1 MYLLKLVVKE
11 TLVNSSVGAK
21 LLYFLYLCRI
31 DGEQNLLGVANQNQ
45 VDPSSNTAKPLHR
58 EMREHPCVP
67 KAVGAV
73 HQCQCNP
80 GS

>member
-31 DGEQNLLGVANQNQ
+31 DGEQNLLDVANQNQ
-45 VDPSSNTAKPLHR
+45 VDPSSNYSQAFAQR
-58 EMREHPCVP
+58 NE
-67 KAVGAV
+67 GASL
-73 HQCQCNP
+73 CA
-80 GS
+80 